1 MPVRRHRFLPRVES
15 LGTRAVPSAD
25 LAGVAYTSA
34 ADPAPA
40 AQDVD
45 PTDPGGPLTVDM
57 TGAFPVAP
65 TDAY

>member
-25 LAGVAYTSA
+25 LAGVMDPPAV
-34 ADPAPA
+34 DPAPA

-45 PTDPGGPLTVDM
+45 PNDPGGPMTVDM
-57 TGAFPVAP
+57 TGAVPVAP